1 MSENTMNPTEARR
14 QRAMQLKNA
23 RNYRYAVNEYNRQVE
38 EQQKAIEQALTI
50 KKLQEE
56 QEKKEREEAD
66 FLTRAFSTV
75 GDIASNIATGALK
88 GLEGIYDLG
97 ASAVGAVGGIFSED
111 FQKNVQKHVAYDF
124 VGENIGKPLQDLTKY
139 SYTNDGWLGET
150 IETVSSGIGQML
162 PAVAVNIIPG
172 GGTAASLAM
181 MGGMAAGN
189 STEEAFKDEN
199 TNYYR
204 GLGYG
209 IASGVVEGVTE
220 KMFGGFDKVKRYTT
234 GSGYLDNLTK
244 NIGKSGLAKGI
255 RQFAEE
261 GIEEATYEFVNPL
274 LQNIYKDKGF
284 FEDFLT
290 EEHLKDVGEAGLLG
304 GLTAFAFG
312 ETVGRIGRRAREIQ
326 DDVETLDN
334 IDKKEEKLW
343 ADGKLDE
350 ASISKIREAREVVYQ
365 DLSKRLVSAKPE
377 ARQRYLNLLDNYGI
391 GQKFDNDG
399 LLIKNEEQVDDVE
412 LEDMPTHTKY
422 NKMAYSPILQGRE
435 KSLLFEPTTQELSE
449 GQASARKSFVRSKSN
464 EKKLFVITDNSLG
477 KKANGEELE
486 SALVDG
492 VLYVNSKADAGL
504 VITRHQL
511 LEDLKQTKVYNE
523 YAKYVLKEIA
533 DNETLKQR
541 YGDINELYNQTVNAY
556 TEALLQKE
564 YKKGND
570 RLKKEILAK
579 VENIAQQGVFEQL
592 SSSFASEYLFV
603 DKDAILN
610 LANNETVV
618 ARKILSLLQKHYHK
632 LSNGNTEQKK
642 TSAKLQEIIELYNNA
657 LEDAYGN
664 AKSLDN
670 EKAKN
675 YNKEK
680 DINGYGKGKRDYS
693 SHYSEKR
700 LESRSSVGQT
710 RGLQEESREPRPGEN
725 QGNGRKIARV
735 LPREEKTISQVQV
748 RQISHEDWDNF
759 EKNLAKTIKEDLG
772 VDVEFY
778 EGSATPPG
786 YDNNEDNHFDGFM
799 DAPSKTMYLRSDET
813 LTEKEIVEAANHEG
827 VHYIRSVNP
836 ELYQKVEDAITT
848 NIHASDFAELYHAY
862 SEGYSG
868 VYGDSVSKVYE
879 EIVADIVSKR
889 AQATFVNLDAVN
901 DAIEEMYKAFNP
913 DAEVQEISSGELRYA
928 KKVEK
933 DSNGTPLSPGQSKF
947 FKDSKVRDADG
958 KLKVVYHGTPN
969 GKFAIFDAH
978 KLSNYTRL
986 SQLGQGFYFTDMK
999 NAASRYTISEN
1010 KYQINKPHLFEVY
1023 LNIERPLYI
1032 NDKERQLDR
1041 NKLFNII
1048 SQGDYEWFFNNWI
1061 PFELDGRE
1069 VLGEV
1074 CSRQEIEKLNK
1085 DEKINLWLEFHYGER
1100 WDYEADRHILSEL
1113 VRAYHYDSQ
1122 GKLMKNMAKEFD
1134 IDGIIFEDGRNI
1146 NQYVAFEPNQIK
1158 ETTNINPTISDD
1170 IRFAIGKKDGFQ
1182 SLLKSTIEKDVVKA
1196 FGKTTNWK
1204 ETGYLLQD
1212 GTRLDLSGK
1221 RDGAPPG
1228 QRSVDHRDIFD
1239 IDEDAE
1245 IYGTDAMIDFM
1256 GRGNIRVSPEYPG
1269 INLQVEPTEQQYN
1282 QIRKFID
1289 EFALMQGYFAV
1300 DFDNTNGD
1308 TVATLEY
1315 ENNIRSSKI
1324 INDIKYYF
1332 QEGKVPYKSPLA
1344 DFRYALTKGQ
1354 LKKEIAKGTKGRV
1367 YNRKDAEEAISNIVN
1382 YLNFGDEFYGKLIGK
1397 NKVEVI
1403 EKLWIAMNTKDAGY
1417 RSGTAFEIADL
1428 ILDNT
1433 LYTSSYEE
1441 SASEVA
1447 RNTINTLKPYL
1458 HTIDLNGIK
1467 SEIEHRFDKDTSVY
1481 ALWGKKKGAKGLNI
1495 FDIANELSASGVY
1508 LDSEIINEAD
1518 KFFEIHD
1525 IYSNSLAVLRENKKK
1540 SIRDFASEDDIK
1552 QMRQEIARGVL
1563 IAFDKYGEKTKLSKM
1578 EDKAFTLSVRLKDA
1592 IARSKAISNLNATID
1607 RVKGL
1612 EKYASAAM
1620 ELSPEVGE
1628 FVKQLKNIRTW
1639 RGNLSNDIRG
1649 IIRSYAKEVNGKKL
1663 YDLIANNEGVAN
1675 PVEGIIDEIA
1685 FGDGELTTLEL
1696 IKLDK
1701 ILNNFI
1707 HNARTYDRVFFDNRN
1722 QSETKLAQKA
1732 VEEVKGAVAYQDDGV
1747 LGKMS
1752 KLSRTMVAP
1761 VWRFERLNNY
1771 DENGIMS
1778 KVFKEFQN
1786 GVGKQA
1792 QFEMQVAK
1800 HFESFLKE
1808 NKKLVEKWREPAG
1821 EGIEMSRGQMLSLYM
1836 LSLRKQAHSHLFS
1849 NEDGTAGVVRVAN
1862 EKYAAKGEPT
1872 IAVNEK
1878 GVDLNI
1884 NQTLIKDIE
1893 SKLSDKE
1900 KEFISLAQEF
1910 FDKIARD
1917 AKQETDIALFGISN
1931 VGEEN
1936 YIPIRVADDQI
1947 YKQMGDNATDFRDIF
1962 SVYSPSFNK
1971 EIKPNSKNKI
1981 VVENLLDIIN
1991 RHTKQ
1996 MSSYYGLAIPLR
2008 SFNRIYNKKLDN
2020 DLTLRSAINRIDSK
2034 FEKFV
2039 GTLISDMQG
2048 GFKKN
2053 SETDQFANKALG
2065 TIRNWGA
2072 RAALGMNLKVL
2083 ANQFVSLS
2091 ASASVGIKYKNIAK
2105 GFGQALSNKTNFDM
2119 LTKYAPMLFMRFR
2132 EGNNIDVGLLKDDT
2146 SKAGKFDKF
2155 MNKIA
2160 FTPISKI
2167 DQFVV
2172 GAIWN
2177 ASLEQTKNSKSYE
2190 DFSEEHYKKA
2200 AELTER
2206 AVIRSQA
2213 NYIPLYRPELLR
2225 SRNAV
2230 VQLSTMFM
2238 SEPLQSFSL
2247 LVSSADKIRVAKKL
2261 LKSEDPK
2268 VRQQGEELLSKA
2280 KPEWARA
2287 TGVVV
2292 VDSILLTIIAQVF
2305 AWLKDLSSEE
2315 EEEDK
2320 VASILT
2326 DFAGN
2331 YIGMIPF
2338 VRDIANMAM
2347 SGYKNNDMYDSAMNT
2362 IGQAVINLGDVF
2374 KKFVS
2379 SDSYDE
2385 AELKDNLHKTLLG
2398 VSQILGIPVRNL
2410 ENYTKGIVDKF
2421 SPSTAYKID
2430 KFFSDG
2436 NTASYMSELKIA
2448 LQKGD
2453 DSLADAIVQAFLT
2466 EEKIPI
2472 SQNELR
2478 DAMKDLYAEG
2488 YNAFPKSIY
2497 NSIAVNGEE
2506 YTLSQRDKRVFKSTY
2521 SQANDATLKMM
2532 KSELYKTASSE
2543 VKAKAIKEVYDYYFN
2558 LAAEDLTGES
2568 IISDKDK
2575 LFTSVFDVGEL
2586 ILVEKVASA
2595 LSSDR
2600 DGEGAIISGT
2610 RKKKVQQLIQG
2621 LNLTAVKKYML
2632 MGYLGYKNL
2641 LGRSQVRTYIQS
2653 LRLTKTQ
2660 KEKLFEYSG
2669 Y

>member
-56 QEKKEREEAD
+56 QEKKERQEAD

-75 GDIASNIATGALK
+75 GDIASNIVTGALK

-111 FQKNVQKHVAYDF
+111 FQKNVQKHIAYDF

-162 PAVAVNIIPG
+162 PAVAVNIIPV
-172 GGTAASLAM
+172 GGTAASMAM
-181 MGGMAAGN
+181 IGGMAAGN

-220 KMFGGFDKVKRYTT
+220 KMFTGFDKYNLFAGK
-234 GSGYLDNLTK
+234 GYLDNLTK

-274 LQNIYKDKGF
+274 IQNIYKDKGF

-399 LLIKNEEQVDDVE
+399 LLVKNQEQVDDVE

-492 VLYVNSKADAGL
+492 VLYVNSKADASL
-504 VITRHQL
+504 VITQHQL
-511 LEDLKQTKVYNE
+511 LEDLKQTKAYNE

-541 YGDINELYNQTVNAY
+541 YDDINELYNQTVNAY

-680 DINGYGKGKRDYS
+680 DINRYGKGKRDYS
-693 SHYSEKR
+693 SHYSEER
-700 LESRSSVGQT
+700 LESRGSVEQT

-735 LPREEKTISQVQV
+735 LPREEKAISQVQV
-748 RQISHEDWDNF
+748 RQINHEDWDDF
-759 EKNLAKTIKEDLG
+759 EKKLAKTIKEDLG
-772 VDVEFY
+772 VDVEYY
-778 EGSATPPG
+778 EGSAVPPG
-786 YDNNEDNHFDGFM
+786 YDKNQDNHFDGFM
-799 DAPSKTMYLRSDET
+799 DSPNKKMYLRSDES

-848 NIHASDFAELYHAY
+848 NIDASDFAELYHAY

-879 EIVADIVSKR
+879 EIAADIISKR
-889 AQATFVNLDAVN
+889 AQATFVNLDVVN

-913 DAEVQEISSGELRYA
+913 NAEVEEISSGELRYA
-928 KKVEK
+928 KKVER

-969 GKFAIFDAH
+969 GKFFIFDAG
-978 KLSNYTRL
+978 KLSDSPRL
-986 SQLGQGFYFTDMK
+986 SQLGQGFYFTDK
-999 NAASRYTISEN
+999 RDAALSYTKKESGHQSN
-1010 KYQINKPHLFEVY
+1010 KSHLFEVY
-1023 LNIERPLYI
+1023 LNIERPLRI
-1032 NDKERQLDR
+1032 DDKERQLER
-1041 NKLFNII
+1041 GKLFNII
-1048 SQGDYEWFFNNWI
+1048 MKSDYEWFFDNWL
-1061 PFELDGRE
+1061 PFELDGKE
-1069 VLGEV
+1069 ILGKV
-1074 CSRQEIEKLNK
+1074 RSRQEIEGLTK
-1085 DEKINLWLEFHYGER
+1085 EERVNLWLEFHYGER
-1100 WDYEADRHILSEL
+1100 RDYEADRHILSEL
-1113 VRAYHYDSQ
+1113 VKAYHQDGQ
-1122 GKLMKNMAKEFD
+1122 GELMANISKEFG
-1134 IDGIIFEDGRNI
+1134 IDGIIFENDHNI
-1146 NQYVAFEPNQIK
+1146 NQYIAFEPNQIK
-1158 ETTNINPTISDD
+1158 ETTNISPTISDD
-1170 IRFAIGKKDGFQ
+1170 IRFAIGKKDERK
-1182 SLLKSTIEKDVVKA
+1182 SLLKSTIEKDVVKT

-1221 RDGAPPG
+1221 KDGAPSG
-1228 QRSVDHRDIFD
+1228 QRSVDHREIFD

-1245 IYGTDAMIDFM
+1245 IYGTEAMIDFM

-1269 INLQVEPTEQQYN
+1269 INLQIEPTEQQYN

-1354 LKKEIAKGTKGRV
+1354 LKKEIAKGTKGKV

-1382 YLNFGDEFYGKLIGK
+1382 HLNFGDEFYGKLSRK
-1397 NKVEVI
+1397 HRSEAV

-1417 RSGTAFEIADL
+1417 RSGAAFEIADL

-1458 HTIDLNGIK
+1458 HTIDLSGIK

-1525 IYSNSLAVLRENKKK
+1525 IYNNSLAVLRENKKK

-1563 IAFDKYGEKTKLSKM
+1563 IAFDKYGEETKLSKM

-1707 HNARTYDRVFFDNRN
+1707 HNARAYDRVFFDNRN

-1732 VEEVKGAVAYQDDGV
+1732 VEEVRGSIAYQDDGA

-1849 NEDGTAGVVRVAN
+1849 NEGGTAGVVRVAN

-1872 IAVNEK
+1872 IAVSEK

-1884 NQTLIKDIE
+1884 NQALIKDIE

-1971 EIKPNSKNKI
+1971 EVKPNSKNKI
-1981 VVENLLDIIN
+1981 VVENILDIIN

-2020 DLTLRSAINRIDSK
+2020 NLTLRSAINRIDSK

-2105 GFGQALSNKTNFDM
+2105 GFGQALARKTNFDM

-2200 AELTER
+2200 AELTEK

-2362 IGQAVINLGDVF
+2362 IGQAVINLGDAF
-2374 KKFVS
+2374 KKIVS

-2385 AELKDNLHKTLLG
+2385 AGLKDNLHKTLLG

-2436 NTASYMSELKIA
+2436 STATYMSELKSA

-2497 NSIAVNGEE
+2497 NSVTVNGEE
-2506 YTLSQRDKRVFKSTY
+2506 YALSQRDKRTFKSIY
-2521 SQANDATLKMM
+2521 NQANDVVLGMI
-2532 KSELYKTASSE
+2532 KSELYKTASSQ

-2568 IISDKDK
+2568 IISEKDK

-2586 ILVEKVASA
+2586 ILVEKVVSA

-2600 DGEGAIISGT
+2600 DSEGAIISGT